1 MKIVV
6 ILFLFMVFL
15 IVVSVLCIRD
25 LNWFFVEGIYFWF
38 VIFIIIGFG
47 DYIFWKFI
55 RIKKLFLNRFKI
67 YNNKLF
73 DVL

>member
-1 MKIVV
+1 MKSVV

>member
-1 MKIVV
+1 MKSVV

-55 RIKKLFLNRFKI
+55 RIKKLFFNRFKI

>member
-1 MKIVV
+1 MKSVV

-15 IVVSVLCIRD
+15 IVVSVLCISD

-55 RIKKLFLNRFKI
+55 RIKKLFFNRFKI